1 MIDQSQFT
9 ISKFEIR
16 SERFEQDLDINPVL
30 IVELNIYESIQ
41 MPFLTGNFLMID
53 DTGIRSTFGI
63 YGNEELTITLDGP
76 PGSDI
81 EPITKEFMITAVEQ
95 SVPTTDRES
104 VDLYTIIE
112 KHAYLSEVRK
122 VSQSFKGKGEDII
135 SKMLSNFFDMAYDN
149 RSRSEISS
157 IQSGF
162 RYVAP
167 TIEPLEAVEIV
178 RRRISTPGGTPFY
191 LYSTL
196 RNPNLVLND
205 FESIF
210 SSVPWNVKAGRDLD
224 YVFSAANTQNGASQ
238 TRAADFFYIQ
248 SWKNLVQESVFRL
261 AKAGGFGSQFEVM
274 DINSGQNYGYRF
286 DAIETIT
293 RLADGG
299 RLPGTREGQ
308 VSTNQSLT
316 TDNSLRIGKP
326 SGEQKPLGQY
336 NSNHIN
342 TISAARIYNDVN
354 GYHDESEDAGYYK
367 KKMDLHAIQTI
378 LNRNVVNITVA
389 GTPYLQ
395 EDRSV
400 GNLIRVLVPKTST
413 VDASDARIDEKLS
426 GDYIISD
433 CRHIFG
439 NNGTHKVAMDI
450 MKMTNREGTEV

>member
-1 MIDQSQFT
+1 MIDQSQFI

-16 SERFEQDLDINPVL
+16 SKRFQQALEISPVL
-30 IVELNIYESIQ
+30 IVELNIYESIR
-41 MPFLTGNFLMID
+41 MPFLTGNFLMVD
-53 DTGIRSTFGI
+53 DIGLRGTFGI

-76 PGSDI
+76 AGSNV
-81 EPITKEFMITAVEQ
+81 ESITKEFMITAVEQ
-95 SVPTTDRES
+95 SAPTTDRES

-135 SKMLSNFFDMAYDN
+135 KKMLLDFFDVGYDN
-149 RSRSEISS
+149 RSLPEMNS
-157 IQSGF
+157 IQGSF

-167 TIEPLEAVEIV
+167 FIEPLEAVEIV
-178 RRRISTPGGTPFY
+178 RRRISSPNGTPYY

-210 SSVPWNVKAGRDLD
+210 SSVPWNVKAGKDLD
-224 YVFSAANTQNGASQ
+224 YIFSAANTQNGASQ

-261 AKAGGFGSQFEVM
+261 AKGGGFGSQFEIM
-274 DINSGQNYGYRF
+274 EINSGQNYQYRF
-286 DAIETIT
+286 NAMETIAK
-293 RLADGG
+293 LANAG
-299 RLPGTREGQ
+299 RLPGAGEKGAID
-308 VSTNQSLT
+308 QSLT
-316 TDNSLRIGKP
+316 TDNSLLIGKP
-326 SGEQKPLGQY
+326 SGEQKHLGEY

-342 TISAARIYNDVN
+342 TISAARIYNDMN
-354 GYHDESEDAGYYK
+354 GYHDESQDAGYYK

-400 GNLIRVLVPKTST
+400 GNLVRVLVPKTST
-413 VDASDARIDEKLS
+413 VDASDAKIDEKLS

-439 NNGTHKVAMDI
+439 NDGTHKAAMDI